1 MDEPVLLSGGNPQ
14 IAKGDGDAVVQR
26 YIAAMPGWK
35 RGVGERIDAIVS
47 AEVPGVRKAVRWNTP
62 FYGSPDS
69 DGWFLA
75 FHCITKYVKVNFFR
89 GASLDPVP
97 PVASKQADV
106 RYFHVHEDDLL
117 DEALFASWVR
127 QAAALPGT
135 RY

>member
-1 MDEPVLLSGGNPQ
+1 
-14 IAKGDGDAVVQR
+14 
-26 YIAAMPGWK
+26 MPGWK
-35 RGVGERIDAIVS
+35 RGIGQRLDAIIS
-47 AEVPGVRKAVRWNTP
+47 AAVPGVRKAVRWNTP
-62 FYGSPDS
+62 FYGAPDS

-75 FHCITKYVKVNFFR
+75 FHCVTKYVKVNFFR

-97 PVASKQADV
+97 PVASKQAEV
-106 RYFHVHEDDLL
+106 RYFHVHEDGF